1 MISNEM
7 IYVIGPALLICSM
20 IVLTHVPLGIEV
32 LKRGIIFI
40 DLAVA
45 QIAGLGLIATNFLFY
60 EPHPLLPQLVALTC
74 AILTGLF
81 FHKVEIKIPKQQ
93 EAIIGVTFILAASLA
108 ILLLADHPTGGEEIR
123 HLLSGQILFVTWQDV
138 AKHTPI
144 YILILAVWFFKK
156 EYRNNIGFYLLF
168 ALAVTSSVQLVGI
181 YVVFASLIL
190 PALAVINIR
199 NPYKLGWL
207 CGIISVIA
215 GVFLAIFFDAP
226 AGPLIVVSY
235 VLTTI
240 IFVIITKT
248 KRFIGKID
256 I

>member
-7 IYVIGPALLICSM
+7 IHVIGPALLICSM

-45 QIAGLGLIATNFLFY
+45 QIAGLGLIATNIFFY
-60 EPHPLLPQLVALTC
+60 DPHPLLPQLVALTC
-74 AILTGLF
+74 AILAGLF

-108 ILLLADHPTGGEEIR
+108 ILLLADHPSGGEEIR

-138 AKHTPI
+138 AKHVPI
-144 YILILAVWFFKK
+144 YVLILAVWFFKT
-156 EYRNNIGFYLLF
+156 EFRNNIGFYLLF
-168 ALAVTSSVQLVGI
+168 ALAVTSSVQMVGI

-190 PALAVINIR
+190 PALAVINIS

-215 GVFLAIFFDAP
+215 GIFLAIFFDAP
-226 AGPLIVVSY
+226 AGPLIVISY

-240 IFVIITKT
+240 IFVITIKT
-248 KRFIGKID
+248 VD
-256 I
+256 

>member
-7 IYVIGPALLICSM
+7 IHVIGPALLICSM

-45 QIAGLGLIATNFLFY
+45 QIAGLGLIATNIFFHQLY
-60 EPHPLLPQLVALTC
+60 SWLPQLVALIC
-74 AILTGLF
+74 AIFAGLF
-81 FHKVEIKIPKQQ
+81 FHKVEMKIPKQQ

-138 AKHTPI
+138 AKHVPI
-144 YILILAVWFFKK
+144 YILILAVWFFKT
-156 EYRNNIGFYLLF
+156 EFRNNISFYLLF
-168 ALAVTSSVQLVGI
+168 ALAVTSSVQMVGI

-190 PALAVINIR
+190 PALAVINIS
-199 NPYKLGWL
+199 NPYKIGWL
-207 CGIISVIA
+207 CGFISVMA
-215 GVFLAIFFDAP
+215 GVFFAVFFDTP
-226 AGPLIVVSY
+226 AGPLIVISY

-240 IFVIITKT
+240 IFVITIKT
-248 KRFIGKID
+248 VG
-256 I
+256 

>member
-7 IYVIGPALLICSM
+7 IHVIGPALLICSM

-45 QIAGLGLIATNFLFY
+45 QIAGLGLIATNIFFY

-74 AILTGLF
+74 AILAGLF

-138 AKHTPI
+138 AKHVPI
-144 YILILAVWFFKK
+144 YILILAVWFFKT
-156 EYRNNIGFYLLF
+156 EFRNNISFYLLF
-168 ALAVTSSVQLVGI
+168 ALAVTSSVQMVGI

-190 PALAVINIR
+190 PALAVINIS

-207 CGIISVIA
+207 CGFISVMA
-215 GVFLAIFFDAP
+215 GVFFAVFFDTP
-226 AGPLIVVSY
+226 AGPLIVISY

-240 IFVIITKT
+240 IFVITIKT
-248 KRFIGKID
+248 VG
-256 I
+256 

>member
-74 AILTGLF
+74 AILAGLF

-108 ILLLADHPTGGEEIR
+108 ILLLADHPNGGEEIR
-123 HLLSGQILFVTWQDV
+123 HLLSGQILFVTWQDIV
-138 AKHTPI
+138 KHTPI
-144 YILILAVWFFKK
+144 YVLILAVWFFKK

-168 ALAVTSSVQLVGI
+168 ALAVTSSVQMVGI

-190 PALAVINIR
+190 PALAVINIS

-215 GVFLAIFFDAP
+215 GIFLATFFDAP
-226 AGPLIVVSY
+226 AGPLIVISY

-248 KRFIGKID
+248 IRWKP
-256 I
+256 

>member
-45 QIAGLGLIATNFLFY
+45 QIAGLGLIATNIFFY

-74 AILTGLF
+74 AILAGLF

-108 ILLLADHPTGGEEIR
+108 ILLLADHPSGGEEIR
-123 HLLSGQILFVTWQDV
+123 HLLSGQILFITWQDV
-138 AKHTPI
+138 AKHVPI
-144 YILILAVWFFKK
+144 YVLILAVWFFKT
-156 EYRNNIGFYLLF
+156 EFRNNIGFYLLF
-168 ALAVTSSVQLVGI
+168 ALAVTSSVQMVGI

-190 PALAVINIR
+190 PALAVINIS

-215 GVFLAIFFDAP
+215 GIFLAIFFDAP

-248 KRFIGKID
+248 KRFTKM
-256 I
+256 

>member
-7 IYVIGPALLICSM
+7 IHVISPALLICSM

-32 LKRGIIFI
+32 LKRGSIFI

-45 QIAGLGLIATNFLFY
+45 QIAGLGLIATNIFFY
-60 EPHPLLPQLVALTC
+60 HSYSWLPQLVALTC
-74 AILTGLF
+74 AILAGLF

-108 ILLLADHPTGGEEIR
+108 ILLLANHPSGGEEIR

-138 AKHTPI
+138 GKHTPI
-144 YILILAVWFFKK
+144 YVLILAVWFFKK
-156 EYRNNIGFYLLF
+156 EYRNNIVFYLLF

-181 YVVFASLIL
+181 YVVLASLIL

-207 CGIISVIA
+207 CGFISVIA
-215 GVFLAIFFDAP
+215 GIFLAILFDAP
-226 AGPLIVVSY
+226 AGPVIVISY
-235 VLTTI
+235 VLTSI

-248 KRFIGKID
+248 KRFTKI
-256 I
+256 

>member
-45 QIAGLGLIATNFLFY
+45 QVAGLGLIATNFFFY

-74 AILTGLF
+74 AILAGLF

-108 ILLLADHPTGGEEIR
+108 ILLLANHPSGGEEIR

-144 YILILAVWFFKK
+144 YILILAIWFFKK

-190 PALAVINIR
+190 PALAVINTR

-207 CGIISVIA
+207 CGFMSVIA
-215 GVFLAIFFDAP
+215 GIFLAIFFDAP
-226 AGPLIVVSY
+226 AGPLIVISY

-240 IFVIITKT
+240 IFVIITKAI
-248 KRFIGKID
+248 R
-256 I
+256 

>member
-7 IYVIGPALLICSM
+7 IYVIGPAFLICSM

-40 DLAVA
+40 DLAIA
-45 QIAGLGLIATNFLFY
+45 QVAGLGLIATNFFFI

-74 AILTGLF
+74 AILAGLL

-93 EAIIGVTFILAASLA
+93 EAIIGVTFIFAASIA
-108 ILLLADHPTGGEEIR
+108 ILLLANHPSGGEEIR
-123 HLLSGQILFVTWQDV
+123 HLLSGQILFVTWLDI

-156 EYRNNIGFYLLF
+156 KYRNNIGFYLLF

-190 PALAVINIR
+190 PALAVINIS

-215 GVFLAIFFDAP
+215 GIFLAILFDAP
-226 AGPLIVVSY
+226 AGPVIVTSY

-240 IFVIITKT
+240 IFLIATKT
-248 KRFIGKID
+248 NR
-256 I
+256 

>member
-74 AILTGLF
+74 AILAGLF

-108 ILLLADHPTGGEEIR
+108 ILLLANHPSGGEEIR

-156 EYRNNIGFYLLF
+156 EFRNNIGFYLLF
-168 ALAVTSSVQLVGI
+168 ALAVTSSVQMVGI

-190 PALAVINIR
+190 PALAVINIS

-215 GVFLAIFFDAP
+215 GIFLAIFFDAP

-240 IFVIITKT
+240 IFAIITKT
-248 KRFIGKID
+248 IRWKS
-256 I
+256 

>member
-1 MISNEM
+1 M
-7 IYVIGPALLICSM
+7 
-20 IVLTHVPLGIEV
+20 T
-32 LKRGIIFI
+32 F
-40 DLAVA
+40 
-45 QIAGLGLIATNFLFY
+45 
-60 EPHPLLPQLVALTC
+60 
-74 AILTGLF
+74 AILAGLF

-108 ILLLADHPTGGEEIR
+108 ILLLADHPSGGEEIR
-123 HLLSGQILFVTWQDV
+123 HLLSGQILFITWQDV
-138 AKHTPI
+138 AKHVPI
-144 YILILAVWFFKK
+144 YVLILAVWFFKT
-156 EYRNNIGFYLLF
+156 EFRNNIGFYLLF
-168 ALAVTSSVQLVGI
+168 ALAVTSSVQMVGI

-248 KRFIGKID
+248 KRFTKM
-256 I
+256 

>member
-20 IVLTHVPLGIEV
+20 IVLTHVPLGVEV

-40 DLAVA
+40 DLAIA
-45 QIAGLGLIATNFLFY
+45 QVAGLGLIATNFFFY
-60 EPHPLLPQLVALTC
+60 EPHPLLPQLIALTC
-74 AILTGLF
+74 AILAGLF
-81 FHKVEIKIPKQQ
+81 FHKVEIKVPKQQ
-93 EAIIGVTFILAASLA
+93 EAIIGVTFIFAASLA
-108 ILLLADHPTGGEEIR
+108 ILLLANHPSGGEEIR

-144 YILILAVWFFKK
+144 YILILAIWFFKK

-190 PALAVINIR
+190 PALAVVNIS
-199 NPYKLGWL
+199 NPYKLGWA
-207 CGIISVIA
+207 CGSISVIA
-215 GVFLAIFFDAP
+215 GIFLAIFFDAP
-226 AGPLIVVSY
+226 AGPLIVTSY
-235 VLTTI
+235 VLTSI
-240 IFVIITKT
+240 IFAITIKT
-248 KRFIGKID
+248 NKN
-256 I
+256 

>member
-1 MISNEM
+1 
-7 IYVIGPALLICSM
+7 M

-40 DLAVA
+40 DLAIA
-45 QIAGLGLIATNFLFY
+45 QVAGLGLIATNFFFI

-74 AILTGLF
+74 AILAGLL

-93 EAIIGVTFILAASLA
+93 EAIIGVTFIFAASIA
-108 ILLLADHPTGGEEIR
+108 ILLLANHPSGGEEIR
-123 HLLSGQILFVTWQDV
+123 HLLSGQILFVTWLDV

-156 EYRNNIGFYLLF
+156 KYRNNIGFYLLF

-190 PALAVINIR
+190 PALAVINIS

-215 GVFLAIFFDAP
+215 GIFLAILFDAP
-226 AGPLIVVSY
+226 AGPVIVTSY

-240 IFVIITKT
+240 IFLIATKT
-248 KRFIGKID
+248 NR
-256 I
+256 

>member
-45 QIAGLGLIATNFLFY
+45 QIAGLGLIATNIFFY
-60 EPHPLLPQLVALTC
+60 HSYSWLPQLVALIC
-74 AILTGLF
+74 AIFAGLF
-81 FHKVEIKIPKQQ
+81 FHKVEMKIPKQQ

-108 ILLLADHPTGGEEIR
+108 ILLLADHPSGGEEIR

-138 AKHTPI
+138 AKHVPI
-144 YILILAVWFFKK
+144 YILILTVWFFKT
-156 EYRNNIGFYLLF
+156 EFRNNISFYLLF
-168 ALAVTSSVQLVGI
+168 ALAVTSSVQMVGI

-207 CGIISVIA
+207 CGIISVMA

-248 KRFIGKID
+248 KRFTKM
-256 I
+256 

>member
-7 IYVIGPALLICSM
+7 IHVIGPALLICSM

-45 QIAGLGLIATNFLFY
+45 QIAGLGLIATNIFFY
-60 EPHPLLPQLVALTC
+60 DPHPLLPQLVALTC
-74 AILTGLF
+74 AILAGLF

-138 AKHTPI
+138 AKHVPI
-144 YILILAVWFFKK
+144 YVLILAVWFFKT
-156 EYRNNIGFYLLF
+156 EFRNNIGFYLLF
-168 ALAVTSSVQLVGI
+168 ALAVTSSVQMVGI

-190 PALAVINIR
+190 PALAVINIS
-199 NPYKLGWL
+199 NQYKLGWL
-207 CGIISVIA
+207 CGFISVIA
-215 GVFLAIFFDAP
+215 GVFLAIFFDTP
-226 AGPLIVVSY
+226 AGPLIVISY

-240 IFVIITKT
+240 IFVITIKT
-248 KRFIGKID
+248 VG
-256 I
+256 

>member
-7 IYVIGPALLICSM
+7 IYVIGPAFLICSM

-40 DLAVA
+40 DLAIA
-45 QIAGLGLIATNFLFY
+45 QVAGLGLIATNFFFI

-74 AILTGLF
+74 AILAGLL

-93 EAIIGVTFILAASLA
+93 EAIIGVTFIFAASIA
-108 ILLLADHPTGGEEIR
+108 ILLLANHPSGGEEIR
-123 HLLSGQILFVTWQDV
+123 HLLSGQILFVTWLDV

-156 EYRNNIGFYLLF
+156 KYRNNIGFYLLF

-190 PALAVINIR
+190 PALAVINIS

-215 GVFLAIFFDAP
+215 GIFLAILFDAP
-226 AGPLIVVSY
+226 AGPVIVTSY

-240 IFVIITKT
+240 IFIIITK
-248 KRFIGKID
+248 KIS
-256 I
+256 

>member
-7 IYVIGPALLICSM
+7 IHVIGPALLICSM

-45 QIAGLGLIATNFLFY
+45 QIAGLGLIATNIFFY

-74 AILTGLF
+74 AILAGLF

-108 ILLLADHPTGGEEIR
+108 ILLLADHPSGGEEIR
-123 HLLSGQILFVTWQDV
+123 HLLSGQILFITWQDV
-138 AKHTPI
+138 AKHVPI
-144 YILILAVWFFKK
+144 YVLILAVWFFKT
-156 EYRNNIGFYLLF
+156 EFRNNIGFYLLF
-168 ALAVTSSVQLVGI
+168 ALAVTSSVQMVGI

-215 GVFLAIFFDAP
+215 GIFLAIFFDAP

-240 IFVIITKT
+240 IFVIITKMNRQ
-248 KRFIGKID
+248 KLN
-256 I
+256 

>member
-40 DLAVA
+40 DLAIA
-45 QIAGLGLIATNFLFY
+45 QVAGLGLIATNFFFY
-60 EPHPLLPQLVALTC
+60 EPHPLLPQLIALTC
-74 AILTGLF
+74 AILAGLF
-81 FHKVEIKIPKQQ
+81 FHKIEIKIPKQQ
-93 EAIIGVTFILAASLA
+93 EAIIGVTFILAASIA
-108 ILLLADHPTGGEEIR
+108 ILLLANHPSGGEEIR

-190 PALAVINIR
+190 PALAVVNIN
-199 NPYKLGWL
+199 NPYKLGWS
-207 CGIISVIA
+207 CGSISVIA
-215 GVFLAIFFDAP
+215 GIFLAIFFDAP
-226 AGPLIVVSY
+226 AGPLIVISY
-235 VLTTI
+235 VLTYI
-240 IFVIITKT
+240 IFVITIKQTK
-248 KRFIGKID
+248 INSN
-256 I
+256 

>member
-40 DLAVA
+40 DLAIA
-45 QIAGLGLIATNFLFY
+45 QVAGLGLIATNFFFY
-60 EPHPLLPQLVALTC
+60 QPHPLLSQLVALTC
-74 AILTGLF
+74 AILAGLF
-81 FHKVEIKIPKQQ
+81 FYKVETKIPKQQ

-108 ILLLADHPTGGEEIR
+108 ILLLANHPSGGEEIR

-144 YILILAVWFFKK
+144 YILILALWFFKK

-168 ALAVTSSVQLVGI
+168 ALAVTSSVQMVGI

-215 GVFLAIFFDAP
+215 GIFLAIFFDAP

-248 KRFIGKID
+248 KRFTKM
-256 I
+256 

>member
-1 MISNEM
+1 M
-7 IYVIGPALLICSM
+7 IYVIGPAFLICSM

-40 DLAVA
+40 DLAIA
-45 QIAGLGLIATNFLFY
+45 QVAGLGLIATNFFFI

-74 AILTGLF
+74 AILAGLL

-93 EAIIGVTFILAASLA
+93 EAIIGVTFIFAASIA
-108 ILLLADHPTGGEEIR
+108 ILLLANHPSGGEEIR
-123 HLLSGQILFVTWQDV
+123 HLLSGQILFVTWLDV

-156 EYRNNIGFYLLF
+156 KYRNNIGFYLLF

-190 PALAVINIR
+190 PALAVINIS

-215 GVFLAIFFDAP
+215 GIFLAILFDAP
-226 AGPLIVVSY
+226 AGPVIVTSY

-240 IFVIITKT
+240 IFLIATKT
-248 KRFIGKID
+248 NR
-256 I
+256 

>member
-7 IYVIGPALLICSM
+7 IYVIGPALLICYM

-40 DLAVA
+40 DLAIA
-45 QIAGLGLIATNFLFY
+45 QVSGLGLIATNFFFY
-60 EPHPLLPQLVALTC
+60 EPHPLLPQLIALTC
-74 AILTGLF
+74 AILAGLF
-81 FHKVEIKIPKQQ
+81 FHKIEIKIPKQQ
-93 EAIIGVTFILAASLA
+93 EAIIGVTFILAASIA
-108 ILLLADHPTGGEEIR
+108 ILLLANHPSGGEEIR

-190 PALAVINIR
+190 PALAVVNIS
-199 NPYKLGWL
+199 NPYKLGWA
-207 CGIISVIA
+207 CGSISVIA
-215 GVFLAIFFDAP
+215 GIFLAIFFDAP
-226 AGPLIVVSY
+226 AGPLIVISY
-235 VLTTI
+235 VLTYI
-240 IFVIITKT
+240 IFVITIKRTK
-248 KRFIGKID
+248 INSN
-256 I
+256 

>member
-1 MISNEM
+1 M
-7 IYVIGPALLICSM
+7 
-20 IVLTHVPLGIEV
+20 
-32 LKRGIIFI
+32 
-40 DLAVA
+40 
-45 QIAGLGLIATNFLFY
+45 
-60 EPHPLLPQLVALTC
+60 LPQLAALTC
-74 AILTGLF
+74 AILAGLF
-81 FHKVEIKIPKQQ
+81 FHKVEIKTPKQQ

-108 ILLLADHPTGGEEIR
+108 ILLLANHPSGGEEIR

-138 AKHTPI
+138 ANHTPI

-156 EYRNNIGFYLLF
+156 EYRNNVGFYLLF

-190 PALAVINIR
+190 PALAVINIS

-215 GVFLAIFFDAP
+215 GIFLAILFDAP
-226 AGPLIVVSY
+226 AGPVIVISY
-235 VLTTI
+235 VLTSI

-248 KRFIGKID
+248 KRFTKI
-256 I
+256 

>member
-40 DLAVA
+40 DLAIA
-45 QIAGLGLIATNFLFY
+45 QVAGLGLIATNFFFY
-60 EPHPLLPQLVALTC
+60 EPHPLLPQLIALTC
-74 AILTGLF
+74 AILAGLF
-81 FHKVEIKIPKQQ
+81 FHKIEIKIPKQQ
-93 EAIIGVTFILAASLA
+93 EAIIGVTFILAASIA
-108 ILLLADHPTGGEEIR
+108 ILLLANHPSGGEEIR

-144 YILILAVWFFKK
+144 YILILAIWFFKK

-190 PALAVINIR
+190 PALAVINTR

-207 CGIISVIA
+207 CGFMSVIA
-215 GVFLAIFFDAP
+215 GIFLAIFFDAP
-226 AGPLIVVSY
+226 AGPLIVISY

-240 IFVIITKT
+240 IFVIITKAI
-248 KRFIGKID
+248 R
-256 I
+256 

>member
-1 MISNEM
+1 M
-7 IYVIGPALLICSM
+7 
-20 IVLTHVPLGIEV
+20 
-32 LKRGIIFI
+32 
-40 DLAVA
+40 
-45 QIAGLGLIATNFLFY
+45 
-60 EPHPLLPQLVALTC
+60 LPQLAALTC
-74 AILTGLF
+74 AILAGLF
-81 FHKVEIKIPKQQ
+81 FHKVEIKTPKQQ

-138 AKHTPI
+138 AKHVPI
-144 YILILAVWFFKK
+144 YVLILAIWFFKK

-190 PALAVINIR
+190 PALAVINTR

-207 CGIISVIA
+207 CGFMSVIA
-215 GVFLAIFFDAP
+215 GIFLAILFDAP
-226 AGPLIVVSY
+226 AGPVIVTSY

-240 IFVIITKT
+240 IFLIATKT
-248 KRFIGKID
+248 NR
-256 I
+256 

>member
-1 MISNEM
+1 M
-7 IYVIGPALLICSM
+7 
-20 IVLTHVPLGIEV
+20 
-32 LKRGIIFI
+32 
-40 DLAVA
+40 
-45 QIAGLGLIATNFLFY
+45 
-60 EPHPLLPQLVALTC
+60 LPQLVALTC
-74 AILTGLF
+74 AILAGLF

-108 ILLLADHPTGGEEIR
+108 ILLLANHPSGGEEIR

-138 AKHTPI
+138 GKHTPI
-144 YILILAVWFFKK
+144 YVLILAVWFFKK
-156 EYRNNIGFYLLF
+156 EYRNNIVFYLLF

-207 CGIISVIA
+207 CGFISVIA
-215 GVFLAIFFDAP
+215 GIFLAILFDAP
-226 AGPLIVVSY
+226 AGPVIVISY
-235 VLTTI
+235 VLTSI

-248 KRFIGKID
+248 KRFTKI
-256 I
+256 

>member
-7 IYVIGPALLICSM
+7 IYVIGPAFLICSM

-40 DLAVA
+40 DLAIA
-45 QIAGLGLIATNFLFY
+45 QVAGLGLIATNFFFI

-74 AILTGLF
+74 AILAGLL

-93 EAIIGVTFILAASLA
+93 EAIIGVTFIFAASIA
-108 ILLLADHPTGGEEIR
+108 ILLLANHPSGGEEIR
-123 HLLSGQILFVTWQDV
+123 HLLSGQILFVTWLDV

-156 EYRNNIGFYLLF
+156 KYRNNIGFYLLF

-190 PALAVINIR
+190 PALAVINIS

-215 GVFLAIFFDAP
+215 GIFLAILFDAP
-226 AGPLIVVSY
+226 AGPVIVTSY

-240 IFVIITKT
+240 IFLIATKT
-248 KRFIGKID
+248 NR
-256 I
+256 

>member
-7 IYVIGPALLICSM
+7 FHVIGPALLICSM

-45 QIAGLGLIATNFLFY
+45 QVAGLGLIVTNFFFY
-60 EPHPLLPQLVALTC
+60 EPNPLLPQLVALTC
-74 AILTGLF
+74 AILAGLF
-81 FHKVEIKIPKQQ
+81 FHKVEIKMPKQQ
-93 EAIIGVTFILAASLA
+93 EAIIGVAFVLAASLS
-108 ILLLADHPTGGEEIR
+108 ILLLANHPSGGEEIR

-144 YILILAVWFFKK
+144 YILILLVWFFRK

-190 PALAVINIR
+190 PALAVINIS
-199 NPYKLGWL
+199 NPYKLGWA
-207 CGIISVIA
+207 CGIISVIT
-215 GVFLAIFFDAP
+215 GIFLAIFFDAP
-226 AGPLIVVSY
+226 AGPLIVISY
-235 VLTTI
+235 VLTYI
-240 IFVIITKT
+240 IFVITIKRTK
-248 KRFIGKID
+248 INSN
-256 I
+256 